1 MRKTF
6 YGGWIFASVA
16 IGLATTQQLDAAP
29 LYSQGF
35 ETNTDGWIA
44 GSGSITR
51 VASGTDGI
59 TSSSGAF
66 HAIVKQI
73 SGGPHSFFDG
83 NSPNAWLGG
92 FTVSTDIYLDTSWD
106 LGEGF
111 DYSTA
116 IYDSSGDHQQ
126 DFIFHVTKD
135 TSTGNLLVGGSNN
148 TNFDPREDLETI
160 NSAAVSTGW
169 YTFEHVFREQ
179 AGDLFGDLNLRDSS
193 GTLLFTETRT
203 GGDPIATTGGVG
215 YSWFTNIDI
224 DGGIAIDNHSLS
236 VSAVPEPSS
245 LALFGIGACATG
257 LGAARRRRREKQQN
271 VAA

>member
-1 MRKTF
+1 M
-6 YGGWIFASVA
+6 FASVA

-35 ETNTDGWIA
+35 ETDTVGWFDQGNGWVGDIE
-44 GSGSITR
+44 R
-51 VASGTDGI
+51 VASGSGGI
-59 TSSSGAF
+59 SSSSGGY
-66 HAIVKQI
+66 HAIVKQTA
-73 SGGPHSFFDG
+73 SGPYSKFDG
-83 NSPNAWLGG
+83 NSSSVWPGG
-92 FTVSTDIYLDTSWD
+92 LTVSTDIYLDINWA

-116 IYDSSGDHQQ
+116 MNNSSGSHRR

-135 TSTGNLLVGGSNN
+135 TSTGDLLVGGSNN
-148 TNFDPREDLETI
+148 TDNDPDEDLESGNHFVVA
-160 NSAAVSTGW
+160 NSGW
-169 YTFEHVFREQ
+169 YTFEHTFREQ
-179 AGDLFGDLNLRDSS
+179 GGVLFGDLNLRDTS

-203 GGDPIATTGGVG
+203 NNSDLIATVVGGPR

-224 DGGIAIDNHSLS
+224 AGGIAIDNHSL
-236 VSAVPEPSS
+236 SAVPEPSS

-257 LGAARRRRREKQQN
+257 FGAARRRRREKQQN